1 MIRSLRSAASPTR
14 AFSLV
19 LVSLGALAA
28 PALAQ
33 ERPAASDGPV
43 VHGYGAV
50 WDIPDPDL
58 ATPLDRDLRVVFE
71 VAQSS
76 ETPGEVNPFLNT
88 VARFLNM
95 HARAGVPRDR
105 VHVARRDARGG
116 RQGRARRGALPERY
130 GTANRNE
137 GLLRQLDAAGVEIY
151 LCGQSAMSRD
161 LPRDRLQPYMRI
173 ALSAMTAIAVLKD
186 RGYVTVN

>member
-1 MIRSLRSAASPTR
+1 MIHSLRSAASTLR
-14 AFSLV
+14 ALSLV
-19 LVSLGALAA
+19 LIALGALAT
-28 PALAQ
+28 PSLAQ

-43 VHGYGAV
+43 IRGYGAV
-50 WDIPDPDL
+50 WDIPGPDL
-58 ATPLDRDLRVVFE
+58 ATPIDRDLRVVFE

-76 ETPGEVNPFLNT
+76 ENPGEVNPFLNT

-105 VHVARRDARGG
+105 MHVAVVMHGEAAKDALDAELFRS
-116 RQGRARRGALPERY
+116 RY
-130 GTANRNE
+130 GTENRNE
-137 GLLRQLDAAGVEIY
+137 GLLRQLDAAGVELF

-161 LPRDRLQPYMRI
+161 LPRDRLQPYMRV
-173 ALSAMTAIAVLKD
+173 ALSAMTAIAVLKG

>member
-19 LVSLGALAA
+19 LISLGALAA
-28 PALAQ
+28 PVLAQ

-76 ETPGEVNPFLNT
+76 ENPGEVSPFLNT

-105 VHVARRDARGG
+105 VHVAVVMHGEAAKDALDAELFRS
-116 RQGRARRGALPERY
+116 RY
-130 GTANRNE
+130 GTENRNE
-137 GLLRQLDAAGVEIY
+137 GLLRQLDAAGVELY

-161 LPRDRLQPYMRI
+161 LPRDRLQPYMRV
-173 ALSAMTAIAVLKD
+173 ALSAMTAIAVLKG

>member
-1 MIRSLRSAASPTR
+1 MTHALLRALSLRLCLPV
-14 AFSLV
+14 V
-19 LVSLGALAA
+19 LLAA
-28 PALAQ
+28 ATLPVPSRAQ
-33 ERPAASDGPV
+33 ETPASDGPV
-43 VHGYGAV
+43 ILGYGAV
-50 WDIPDPDL
+50 WDIPEPDL

-76 ETPGEVNPFLNT
+76 EHPGDVNPLLNT

-105 VHVARRDARGG
+105 IHVAVVIHGEAAKDALDAELFGS
-116 RQGRARRGALPERY
+116 RY
-130 GTANRNE
+130 HTENRNE
-137 GLLRQLDAAGVEIY
+137 ELLRQLSAAGVELY

-161 LPRDRLQPYMRI
+161 LPRDRLQPYMQV
-173 ALSAMTAIAVLKD
+173 ALSAMTAIAVLKG